1 VVFVAAEEPTKF
13 LNPPIPIEVQQKMK
27 NTINELTELCDSA
40 YHHDRASWDQEAKF
54 YRGSDGPDR
63 AKTLSE
69 QLATCRN
76 ALVGPVLAAVKDRH
90 EGHLLV
96 VPGRKSK
103 PYTSG
108 RYEPQTWMDLRY
120 SETREGVPLK
130 FAKYDKRWNK
140 FRIWFTAAGVGIG
153 VSAAPGKTGHQGRL
167 AALSTEVPCRF
178 VDRQPSSTDWER
190 NGLLLRGINSRCH
203 IYLADWWSRFEDD
216 DDFLTSV
223 ADCWSILGKTL
234 EMNRHAGEAN

>member
-13 LNPPIPIEVQQKMK
+13 LNPPIPIEVQQMT

-40 YHHDRASWDQEAKF
+40 YRHDRASWDQEAKL

-63 AKTLSE
+63 AKALSG
-69 QLATCRN
+69 QIATCRN

-96 VPGRKSK
+96 VPERKSK
-103 PYTSG
+103 PFTSG
-108 RYEPQTWMDLRY
+108 RYEPQTWIDLHY

-130 FAKYDKRWNK
+130 FAKYDERWNK
-140 FRIWFTAAGVGIG
+140 FRIWFSAAGVGIG
-153 VSAAPGKTGHQGRL
+153 VSASPGKTGHQGRL
-167 AALSTEVPCRF
+167 AALSTEVPSRF

-190 NGLLLRGINSRCH
+190 NGLLLRGMNGRCH

-216 DDFLTSV
+216 DFLAVV

-234 EMNRHAGEAN
+234 EMNRFSDETNLG